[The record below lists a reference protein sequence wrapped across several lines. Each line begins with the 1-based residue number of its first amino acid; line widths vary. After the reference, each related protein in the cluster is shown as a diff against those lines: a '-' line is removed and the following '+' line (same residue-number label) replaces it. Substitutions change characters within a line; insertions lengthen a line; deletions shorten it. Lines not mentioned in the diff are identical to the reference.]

1 MEEKIMLKYF
11 FYIIDNEVNME
22 YTFEGYFYDH
32 FEAYEFIKDNENVG
46 NVVTIIKPY
55 YIHINENEVIK

>member
-1 MEEKIMLKYF
+1 MFKYF

-32 FEAYEFIKDNENVG
+32 FEANEFIKDNEKVG
-46 NVVTIIKPY
+46 NFITMVKPY
-55 YIHINENEVIK
+55 YIYVDESEVIL